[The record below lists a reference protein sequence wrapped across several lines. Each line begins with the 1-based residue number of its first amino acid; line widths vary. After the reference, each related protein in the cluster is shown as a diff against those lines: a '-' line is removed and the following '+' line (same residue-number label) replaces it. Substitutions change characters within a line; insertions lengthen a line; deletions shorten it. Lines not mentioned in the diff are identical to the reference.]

1 MEELVIVV
9 AVRIELRYGRLP
21 DPKSVADAGL
31 LRLAGAAAGR
41 PIVHLARHVRPQVL
55 VQAICRLPPELHPVQ
70 GSRLMKGIMSRDE
83 YFFGRLI
90 IVKRYFLY
98 VR

>member
-9 AVRIELRYGRLP
+9 AIRIELRDGRLP
-21 DPKSVADAGL
+21 DPEAVSDAGL

-55 VQAICRLPPELHPVQ
+55 VQAVRRLAPELHPVQ
-70 GSRLMKGIMSRDE
+70 C
-83 YFFGRLI
+83 GRLI
-90 IVKRYFLY
+90 KDKR
-98 VR
+98 